1 MYLPKNSKTGL
12 QVLNRFQLTDHHH
25 YDGRETTQ
33 LANFVEKNDDDVAIS
48 KVDIDRKNEIIFQN
62 ICKKLASFLRFSLKI
77 VHIEFFFLLIRKI

>member
-1 MYLPKNSKTGL
+1 MYLKTQKTG
-12 QVLNRFQLTDHHH
+12 NRFRVTDHH

-62 ICKKLASFLRFSLKI
+62 ICKKLPSIILKI
-77 VHIEFFFLLIRKI
+77 FVENCEYRILFF